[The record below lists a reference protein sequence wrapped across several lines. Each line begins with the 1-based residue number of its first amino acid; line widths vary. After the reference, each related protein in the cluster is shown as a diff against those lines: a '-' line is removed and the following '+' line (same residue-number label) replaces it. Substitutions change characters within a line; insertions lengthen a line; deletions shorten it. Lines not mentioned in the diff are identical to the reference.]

1 MKIKLEIAL
10 QLTIKLK
17 LNKMSNLQIHELGS
31 MTYINCENFTAD
43 LIIESVSEPFKSA
56 HKLRYSRDKDYLKLG
71 NTLIVNPKDVYQIA
85 IHENFIYIV
94 SNKFNITLYQDGS
107 TLSIIF

>member
-1 MKIKLEIAL
+1 
-10 QLTIKLK
+10 
-17 LNKMSNLQIHELGS
+17 MSNLQIHELGS
-31 MTYINCENFTAD
+31 MTYINCKNFTSD
-43 LIIESVSEPFKSA
+43 LIIQSVPEPFRSA

-94 SNKFNITLYQDGS
+94 SIKFNITLYADCS
-107 TLSIIF
+107 TLTIIF